1 MSPRLRLLL
10 HTFPPPSPKSPP
22 LSLRSSLSEAQ
33 ACAPTHRLRS
43 QPPVLPTPSS
53 RQPGSQ
59 RSAGPR
65 SLCVLRG
72 RRRGEAA
79 SSAGEVGAEA
89 QTEARR
95 LRERRR
101 GGRDGAWT
109 AVDPGRARSR
119 QRAARSRRRAPRREA
134 RVISG
139 RPCTE
144 RPLPQRSSHLAER
157 ITPAGPHNPDSRQV
171 PQPWHCLEH
180 WVSCS
185 CTGSCSVPTSFL
197 TTRPSSSREGMMYSS
212 CVRRA
217 RRSSWKSWHL
227 WAWPP
232 NHSMSDVYRRL

>member
-1 MSPRLRLLL
+1 MDLIFPMSIRVHSSVTLSL
-10 HTFPPPSPKSPP
+10 HTTKSPP

-157 ITPAGPHNPDSRQV
+157 ITPAGPHNPDS
-171 PQPWHCLEH
+171 
-180 WVSCS
+180 S
-185 CTGSCSVPTSFL
+185 
-197 TTRPSSSREGMMYSS
+197 
-212 CVRRA
+212 
-217 RRSSWKSWHL
+217 
-227 WAWPP
+227 
-232 NHSMSDVYRRL
+232 